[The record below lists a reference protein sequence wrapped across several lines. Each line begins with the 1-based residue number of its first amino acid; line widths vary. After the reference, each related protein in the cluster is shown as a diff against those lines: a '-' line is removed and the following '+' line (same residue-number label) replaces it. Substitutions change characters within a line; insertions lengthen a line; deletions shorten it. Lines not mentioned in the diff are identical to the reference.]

1 MKCILF
7 SSVTIYVTVYVVGV
21 LTWIDG
27 RENLKTVSKGEQ
39 FYFSEFAQRHNE
51 VE

>member
-1 MKCILF
+1 MKCILI
-7 SSVTIYVTVYVVGV
+7 SSVTVYVVGV

-39 FYFSEFAQRHNE
+39 FLF
-51 VE
+51 